1 MTCVV
6 LAFFWESVDGRH
18 WVCGDVLDVQFDCDL
33 VGMKVGVERGNVVV
47 GVMVRV
53 VDEFRVVDVPN
64 DVENVS
70 MIESGIG
77 EHVVDEGGEW
87 NAVVIWIDLN
97 VVEESVDVVE
107 PEVEVE
113 ELWLVVNGCN
123 ED

>member
-1 MTCVV
+1 M
-6 LAFFWESVDGRH
+6 
-18 WVCGDVLDVQFDCDL
+18 DVQFDCDL

-47 GVMVRV
+47 SVMVRV
-53 VDEFRVVDVPN
+53 VDELRVVDVPN

-113 ELWLVVNGCN
+113 ELWLVG
-123 ED
+123 